1 MFKSIGFL
9 RIFMVTGGVILLG
22 ILLSFNSQKDELL
35 QSDDFVRNELLKT
48 YKVFS
53 EMEAISEM
61 YLSGTV
67 TIEDLKKAVSKSRLQ
82 YKRIEFYLAYH
93 YPEYI
98 KKHIN
103 GAPLLR
109 LEFENSTSILEPEGL
124 QVLDEL
130 VYSEEV
136 LKNVPLIYDLNK
148 RLKSKYL
155 TLFDRLYNDPIKKKN
170 SIDVMRLQLVRLYTL
185 GLTGFDT
192 PGSLNAIEE
201 TKASLEAMQSYFKSL
216 YLPQQSVDNYITCI
230 TLFSSSIKFL
240 NGKNDFENFDR
251 LQFLKDYMD
260 PLYKELKYF
269 QAENLDKNL
278 EQISG
283 WNRSSESIFDVNFL
297 NPYSYTELTKSED
310 SEALKNLGEKLFY
323 DAGISGQNNMSC
335 ASCHQPDKAFTD
347 GLPKSLSSIQGKTVL
362 RNSPTLLNAVYADR
376 YFYDLRAYSLEQQAE
391 HVIFNPSEFNTGYSS
406 ILEKLKTEDNGYQK
420 DFENIFG
427 KKGITRQNLSK
438 ALASYIV
445 SLSAFN
451 SEFDKYIR
459 GETENISER
468 VKQGFNLFMGK
479 ANCAT
484 CHFAPTFSGLVPP
497 FYNENESEI
506 LGVLIEENVPEKGVD
521 TDRGRVLNGIYKEE
535 AWIYEKSFKT
545 TTVRNT
551 MYTAP
556 FFHNGA
562 YTSLEEVV
570 EFYNQGGGAGL
581 GLEVVNQTLP
591 SAPLLLTD
599 QEKENLVLF
608 MKALSDNP
616 AALK

>member
-1 MFKSIGFL
+1 MFKSISFFKVYLVVSSAFL
-9 RIFMVTGGVILLG
+9 LELFI
-22 ILLSFNSQKDELL
+22 SFDFKNKEDL
-35 QSDDFVRNELLKT
+35 QDAFIQNELLKT

-53 EMEAISEM
+53 EMDAIAEM
-61 YLSGTV
+61 YQEGEV
-67 TIEDLKKAVSKSRLQ
+67 TIENLKLSVTKSRLQ
-82 YKRIEFYLAYH
+82 FKRIEFYLAYY
-93 YPEYI
+93 YPEYV

-109 LEFENSTSILEPEGL
+109 VEFENATSVLEPEGL
-124 QVLDEL
+124 QVIDEL
-130 VYSEEV
+130 VYSDDSLEQG
-136 LKNVPLIYDLNK
+136 NLIYGLTK

-155 TLFDRLYNDPIKKKN
+155 TLYDRLYADPIQKDN
-170 SIDVMRLQLVRLYTL
+170 SIDVMRLQLIRIFTL

-201 TKASLEAMQSYFKSL
+201 AKVSLEAMQSYFKSL
-216 YLPQQSVDNYITCI
+216 YSNQPADENYKGCL
-230 TLFSSSIKFL
+230 TLFSTSITFL
-240 NGKNDFENFDR
+240 NDNNNFESFGR
-251 LQFLKDYMD
+251 LHFLKNYLD

-269 QAENLDKNL
+269 QTKNLDKNL
-278 EQISG
+278 EYISA
-283 WNRSSESIFDVNFL
+283 WNRDSESIFDANFL

-310 SEALKNLGEKLFY
+310 NKALKNLGEKLFY
-323 DAGISGQNNMSC
+323 DKRISSQNNMSC
-335 ASCHQPDKAFTD
+335 ASCHQPEKGFAD
-347 GLPKSLSSIQGKTVL
+347 GLSKSMSSIQGQTVL

-376 YFYDLRAYSLEQQAE
+376 YFYDLRAFSLEQQAE
-391 HVIFNPSEFNTGYSS
+391 HVIFNPSEFNTGYNS

-420 DFENIFG
+420 DFEHIFG

-438 ALASYIV
+438 ALSSYV
-445 SLSAFN
+445 LSLSSFN
-451 SEFDKYIR
+451 SEFDKYAR
-459 GETENISER
+459 GETENISEE

-506 LGVLIEENVPEKGVD
+506 LGVLNTENQPEKGVD
-521 TDRGRVLNGIYKEE
+521 ADRGRILNGINKEE
-535 AWIYEKSFKT
+535 VWIYEKSFKT

-551 MYTAP
+551 LYTAP
-556 FFHNGA
+556 YFHNGA
-562 YTSLEEVV
+562 YSSLEAVV

-591 SAPLLLTD
+591 AEPLLLT
-599 QEKENLVLF
+599 EKEKANLILF

-616 AALK
+616 ALKK

>member
-1 MFKSIGFL
+1 MFKSISLFRVFL
-9 RIFMVTGGVILLG
+9 VVCSAFLLV
-22 ILLSFNSQKDELL
+22 LFLSLNSKNKEDL
-35 QSDDFVRNELLKT
+35 QNAFIQNELLKT
-48 YKVFS
+48 YKIFS
-53 EMEAISEM
+53 EMDAIAEM
-61 YLSGTV
+61 YQEGTV
-67 TIEDLKKAVSKSRLQ
+67 TLEDLKGSVIKSRLQ

-109 LEFENSTSILEPEGL
+109 LEFENTTSVLEPEGL

-130 VYSEEV
+130 VNSDKALE
-136 LKNVPLIYDLNK
+136 NGDLVYGLTK
-148 RLKSKYL
+148 RLKSKFL
-155 TLFDRLYNDPIKKKN
+155 TLYDRLYADLVQKD
-170 SIDVMRLQLVRLYTL
+170 SSMDVIRLQLVRIYTL

-192 PGSLNAIEE
+192 PGSLNAMQEA
-201 TKASLEAMQSYFKSL
+201 KVSLEAMQSFFKSL
-216 YLPQQSVDNYITCI
+216 YANHQSEENYKSC
-230 TLFSSSIKFL
+230 LAHFSESIAFL
-240 NGKNDFENFDR
+240 NDNNDFESFDR
-251 LQFLKDYMD
+251 LKFLKHYLD

-269 QAENLDKNL
+269 QSKNPDKNL
-278 EQISG
+278 EYISA
-283 WNRSSESIFDVNFL
+283 WNRDSESIFDANFL

-310 SEALKNLGEKLFY
+310 SKALRNLGEKLFY
-323 DAGISGQNNMSC
+323 DTHISGQNNMSC
-335 ASCHQPDKAFTD
+335 VSCHQPEKGFTD
-347 GLPKSLSSIQGKTVL
+347 GLPKSMSSIQGETVL

-376 YFYDLRAYSLEQQAE
+376 YFYDLRAFSLEQQAE
-391 HVIFNPSEFNTGYSS
+391 HVIFNPSEFNTGYNS
-406 ILEKLKTEDNGYQK
+406 ILEKLKTENNGYQK
-420 DFENIFG
+420 DFEAIFG
-427 KKGITRQNLSK
+427 KKGITRKNLSK
-438 ALASYIV
+438 ALSSYV
-445 SLSAFN
+445 LSLSSFN
-451 SEFDKYIR
+451 SEFDRYAR
-459 GETENISER
+459 GEVEDIPEE

-506 LGVLIEENVPEKGVD
+506 LGVLNVENVPAQGVD
-521 TDRGRVLNGIYKEE
+521 ADRGRIINGIYKEE

-551 MYTAP
+551 LYTAP

-562 YTSLEEVV
+562 YSSLEEVV

-591 SAPLLLTD
+591 SDPLLLTD

-616 AALK
+616 ALNK